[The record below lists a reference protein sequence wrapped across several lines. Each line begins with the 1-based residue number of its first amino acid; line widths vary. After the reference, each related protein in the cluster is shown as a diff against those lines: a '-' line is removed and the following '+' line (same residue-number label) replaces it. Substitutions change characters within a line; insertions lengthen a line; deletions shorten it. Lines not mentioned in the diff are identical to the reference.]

1 MALKLSDIEPTDD
14 PRFCRIRFVKTRP
27 VHKAFTK
34 IYGNASIWSPGRI
47 IRMVELITR
56 SLRQWTHD
64 PDIKDRLWVFLARRA
79 EAVHAVPQGET
90 TRMVMAFG
98 KKTRSTGS
106 SARTIPCDQP
116 VQSVPPYR
124 QSDAD

>member
-64 PDIKDRLWVFLARRA
+64 LDIKDRL
-79 EAVHAVPQGET
+79 
-90 TRMVMAFG
+90 
-98 KKTRSTGS
+98 
-106 SARTIPCDQP
+106 
-116 VQSVPPYR
+116 
-124 QSDAD
+124 